1 VAAEKVRAA
10 ALAKQAAPHAELQA
24 ASGDQALLEAA
35 SHIAAAAA
43 DEAAAKALAEAA
55 KALAEVTPTASAE
68 AESLCRSLLDPAS
81 PSFSSSSSS
90 SSSAAGSSSPYGRG
104 GSGPTEDVPTA
115 SETPAELGRSVGRPS
130 VFDFFGEG
138 ARKNGYSVDA
148 PLEKD
153 LVGYR
158 PFGVGGVGPSG
169 LSAKSLLD
177 YGNEGAAAPGATP
190 SYPAQLSPAYPASGL
205 AAGTRAA
212 VSLLSLP
219 FSW

>member
-90 SSSAAGSSSPYGRG
+90 SSAAGSSSPYGRG

-148 PLEKD
+148 PLEKE
-153 LVGYR
+153 LVGYC
-158 PFGVGGVGPSG
+158 PFGVGGVGPGG
-169 LSAKSLLD
+169 LSANSLLD